1 MNAKLLSNAVGLALA
16 ATLGSANADPLS
28 WYIGGDLVQ
37 VETKV
42 TDQTGIPPIVTGSAK
57 ATSLR
62 IKGGMHILPWLDAE
76 LQGIV
81 PNEETYSTVGT
92 TNKVETAVVALFA
105 KPNTNLGPV
114 NVYALLGIAGT
125 GVRFTG
131 VLEGDKSFSDI
142 AYGLGAQ
149 YKINRHFAVSAD
161 WTRYG
166 KKNLGISGL
175 PGGIDVEVNAFG
187 VGVNYTF

>member
-1 MNAKLLSNAVGLALA
+1 MSLKLLANGAGLCLA
-16 ATLGSANADPLS
+16 AVLSTANADPLS

-42 TDQTGIPPIVTGSAK
+42 TDQTGIPPIVTGNAK

-76 LQGIV
+76 LQGV
-81 PNEETYSTVGT
+81 LPNEETYSTAGT
-92 TNKVETAVVALFA
+92 TNKVETAVFAIFA

-114 NVYALLGIAGT
+114 NVYALLGVAGT

-131 VLEGDKSFSDI
+131 VIEGNKSFSDV

-149 YKINRHFAVSAD
+149 YRINPHFAVSAD

-166 KKNLGISGL
+166 KKNLDVGGL

-187 VGVNYTF
+187 IGVNYTF

>member
-1 MNAKLLSNAVGLALA
+1 MNAKLLRNAVGLALA
-16 ATLGSANADPLS
+16 AVLGTANADPIS
-28 WYIGGDLVQ
+28 WYVGGDLVQ
-37 VETKV
+37 LETKV

-76 LQGIV
+76 LQGIL
-81 PNEETYSTVGT
+81 PSEETYSTIGT
-92 TNKVETAVVALFA
+92 TNKVETTVVALFA

-114 NVYALLGIAGT
+114 NVYALLGLAGT
-125 GVRFTG
+125 GVRFSG
-131 VLEGDKSFSDI
+131 VLDGDKSFSDV

-149 YKINRHFAVSAD
+149 YKVNRHFAVSAA
-161 WTRYG
+161 WTHYG
-166 KKNLGISGL
+166 KKNLGLAGL

-187 VGVNYTF
+187 VGANYTF